1 MLLKVQ
7 LSPEMA
13 FLLFGHH
20 EQESIGCFSSPCED
34 TMKIYGKLQCFQS
47 SVMDFNA
54 FFIDISNNV
63 SRSTQNSK
71 AKSALG

>member
-1 MLLKVQ
+1 
-7 LSPEMA
+7 
-13 FLLFGHH
+13 
-20 EQESIGCFSSPCED
+20 
-34 TMKIYGKLQCFQS
+34 MKIYGKLQCFQY